1 MFLSYSPIVPL
12 LGYIWVRSFEP
23 FASWL
28 CVGLM
33 VVTAIM
39 LHVLNAKLRS
49 QAMNELLLFKT
60 PANVGKSIMPHF
72 EDVLGSPVLEP
83 RLDAPEPL
91 NRTPLRMA
99 YEPPKRYDGPAS
111 AIYQIPEVTHQSPP
125 ARVQTPH
132 EYTPS
137 YTSPYS
143 PEKPQVQQGSPMQ
156 LDNFQQFA
164 PAFTDGEVSLHPHE
178 APSSPAVQMREDI
191 PEDIFT
197 PRRKPFGLRLG
208 PSLDSPGLTP
218 SAALPAQSLYN
229 MPPTN
234 ASLPATPA
242 RFGATPAKS
251 FPPPP
256 RFSMQDF
263 D

>member
-1 MFLSYSPIVPL
+1 MVPL

-33 VVTAIM
+33 VVTAIL

-49 QAMNELLLFKT
+49 QAMNELLLFKI
-60 PANVGKSIMPHF
+60 PANVGKQILPPF
-72 EDVLGSPVLEP
+72 EDVASSPLPEP
-83 RLDAPEPL
+83 RLDAPEQL
-91 NRTPLRMA
+91 NRAPLRMA

-111 AIYQIPEVTHQSPP
+111 AIYQIPEVSHQSPP
-125 ARVQTPH
+125 PRVQTPH
-132 EYTPS
+132 EYTPN
-137 YTSPYS
+137 YTAPFSVDAPS
-143 PEKPQVQQGSPMQ
+143 MQQGSPMQ
-156 LDNFQQFA
+156 LDNFQQFS
-164 PAFTDGEVSLHPHE
+164 PAFTESELVLQHHE
-178 APSSPAVQMREDI
+178 AGPSSPTVQTHDDI
-191 PEDIFT
+191 SEDIFT

-208 PSLDSPGLTP
+208 PSLDSPGFTP
-218 SAALPAQSLYN
+218 SAAPPAQSPYYV
-229 MPPTN
+229 PPTN
-234 ASLPATPA
+234 PSLPATPA